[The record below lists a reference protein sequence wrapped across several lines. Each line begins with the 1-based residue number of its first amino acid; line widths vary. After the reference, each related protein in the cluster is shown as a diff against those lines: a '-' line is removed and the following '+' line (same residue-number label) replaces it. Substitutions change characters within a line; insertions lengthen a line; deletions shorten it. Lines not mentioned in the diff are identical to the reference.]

1 MDLDDTK
8 GAFLYG
14 AFIILSLVVA
24 YWLTRDAPDAAQAA
38 QQSQYQYQYQQQMD
52 MINEATRPRFDAQQ
66 VQQAMAAGR

>member
-14 AFIILSLVVA
+14 GFIILSLMAA
-24 YWLTRDAPDAAQAA
+24 YWLTRASPDAAQAM
-38 QQSQYQYQYQQQMD
+38 QQAQYQQQYLQQVD
-52 MINEATRPRFDAQQ
+52 MINEATRPRFDAAQ